1 MKGAVVIMT
10 TEKLYDTI
18 KSWRDLVTAEGMIGM
33 SCEMD
38 NVLKQLEADML
49 IEQSKKSG
57 TKSIVTAANRI
68 IKNAE
73 SLKRSPMLEGMFTN
87 RTRDGSTLY
96 CVCDSFVAIRFN
108 EKPLL
113 PEIDENWRGQEMQ
126 LEHIVKPMDDS
137 KEIVLPDIGELKV
150 YIKTHKIKEK
160 NNPKKVADYL
170 LDEELNLWVNPQYLL
185 NAMECLPDCEV
196 YAVNSISPIYVTAEN
211 GDGVVM
217 PVKHK

>member
-1 MKGAVVIMT
+1 MT

-18 KSWRDLVTAEGMIGM
+18 KAWRDSCDTAGLYLVAKD
-33 SCEMD
+33 MD
-38 NVLKQLEADML
+38 ITLKQLEFDMVL
-49 IEQSKKSG
+49 QQSKKSG

-73 SLKRSPMLEGMFTN
+73 STNRLTLVGMFENKDKYGETK
-87 RTRDGSTLY
+87 Y
-96 CVCDSFVAIRFN
+96 CVCDGFVAIRFN

-113 PEIDENWRGQEMQ
+113 PEIDSKYHGQEMQ
-126 LEHIVKPMDDS
+126 LEQIVKPMDGS
-137 KEIVLPDIGELKV
+137 KEIALPDIGELKV

-185 NAMECLPDCEV
+185 NAMECLPDCKA
-196 YAVNSISPIYVTAEN
+196 YAANSISPIYIKAEN
-211 GDGVVM
+211 GDGCVC

>member
-1 MKGAVVIMT
+1 MT

-18 KSWRDLVTAEGMIGM
+18 KVWRDSVNAEGMIRM
-33 SCEMD
+33 EREMND
-38 NVLKQLEADML
+38 VLKQLEADML
-49 IEQSKKSG
+49 MEQSKKFG

-73 SLKRSPMLEGMFTN
+73 SLKKPILEGMFTN
-87 RTRDGSTLY
+87 QTKAGDTLY

-113 PEIDENWRGQEMQ
+113 PEIDEKWHGQEMQ
-126 LEHIVKPMDDS
+126 LEYIVKRPDFS
-137 KEIVLPDIGELKV
+137 KEIALPDISELKV

-185 NAMECLPDCEV
+185 NVMECLPDCKA
-196 YAVNSISPIYVTAEN
+196 YAANSVSPIYVMAEN
-211 GDGVVM
+211 GDECVC

>member
-1 MKGAVVIMT
+1 MT
-10 TEKLYDTI
+10 TENLYDTI
-18 KSWRDLVTAEGMIGM
+18 KVWRDAITIEGMTSM
-33 SCEMD
+33 AYEMD
-38 NVLKQLEADML
+38 NVLKQLEDDML

-73 SLKRSPMLEGMFTN
+73 SLKKPLLAGMFTN
-87 RTRDGSTLY
+87 QTRDGSTLY

-113 PEIDENWRGQEMQ
+113 PEIDSKYHGQEMQ
-126 LEHIVKPMDDS
+126 LEQIVKPMDGS
-137 KEIVLPDIGELKV
+137 KEIDLPDIGELKV

-185 NAMECLPDCEV
+185 NAMECLPDCKA
-196 YAVNSISPIYVTAEN
+196 YAANRISPIYFKAEN

-217 PVKHK
+217 PVNHK

>member
-1 MKGAVVIMT
+1 MT
-10 TEKLYDTI
+10 TGKLYDII
-18 KSWRDLVTAEGMIGM
+18 KEWRDSVTAEGMIATGA
-33 SCEMD
+33 EMD
-38 NVLKQLEADML
+38 NVLEQLEADML

-73 SLKRSPMLEGMFTN
+73 LLKKPLLTGMFTN
-87 RTRDGSTLY
+87 QARDGSTLY
-96 CVCDSFVAIRFN
+96 CVCDSYVAIRFN

-113 PEIDENWRGQEMQ
+113 PEIDEKWHGQEMQ
-126 LEHIVKPMDDS
+126 LEQIVKPMDGS
-137 KEIVLPDIGELKV
+137 KEIALPDIRELKV

-170 LDEELNLWVNPQYLL
+170 LNEELNLWVDPQYLL
-185 NAMECLPDCEV
+185 NVMECLPDCKA
-196 YAVNSISPIYVTAEN
+196 YAANRISPIYFKAEN

-217 PVKHK
+217 PVNHK

>member
-1 MKGAVVIMT
+1 MT
-10 TEKLYDTI
+10 TEKLYDII
-18 KSWRDLVTAEGMIGM
+18 KVWRDSCDTAGLYLVAKDMNTT
-33 SCEMD
+33 
-38 NVLKQLEADML
+38 LKQLEADML
-49 IEQSKKSG
+49 IEQSKKSC

-73 SLKRSPMLEGMFTN
+73 SRNKPVLEGMFTN
-87 RTRDGSTLY
+87 QTKDGSTLY

-113 PEIDENWRGQEMQ
+113 PEIDEKWHGQEMQ
-126 LEHIVKPMDDS
+126 LEQIVRPIYDS
-137 KEIVLPDIGELKV
+137 KEIALPDIGELNV

-170 LDEELNLWVNPQYLL
+170 LNEELNLWVNPQYLL
-185 NAMECLPDCEV
+185 NAMECLPDCKA
-196 YAVNSISPIYVTAEN
+196 YAANRISQIYFKAEN

-217 PVKHK
+217 PVNHK

>member
-1 MKGAVVIMT
+1 M
-10 TEKLYDTI
+10 LD
-18 KSWRDLVTAEGMIGM
+18 
-33 SCEMD
+33 
-38 NVLKQLEADML
+38 VLKSLESDML

-73 SLKRSPMLEGMFTN
+73 SLKKPVLDGMFTN
-87 RTRDGSTLY
+87 QTRDGSTLY

-113 PEIDENWRGQEMQ
+113 TEIDSKYHGQEMQ
-126 LEHIVKPMDDS
+126 LEQIVKPMDGS
-137 KEIVLPDIGELKV
+137 KEIALPDIGELKV

-160 NNPKKVADYL
+160 NNPKKVADYM

-185 NAMECLPDCEV
+185 NAMECLPDCKA
-196 YAVNSISPIYVTAEN
+196 YAANRISSIYLKAEN
-211 GDGVVM
+211 GDGVCM
-217 PVKHK
+217 PVNHK

>member
-1 MKGAVVIMT
+1 MT
-10 TEKLYDTI
+10 TGKLYDII
-18 KSWRDLVTAEGMIGM
+18 KEWRDSVTAEGMIAT
-33 SCEMD
+33 SAEMD

-73 SLKRSPMLEGMFTN
+73 LLKKPLLTGMFTN
-87 RTRDGSTLY
+87 QARDGSTLY
-96 CVCDSFVAIRFN
+96 CVCDSYVAIRFN

-113 PEIDENWRGQEMQ
+113 PEIDEKWHGQEMQ
-126 LEHIVKPMDDS
+126 LEQIVKPMDGS
-137 KEIVLPDIGELKV
+137 NEITLPDISELKV

-170 LDEELNLWVNPQYLL
+170 LNEELNLWVDPQYLL
-185 NAMECLPDCEV
+185 NAMECLPDCKA
-196 YAVNSISPIYVTAEN
+196 YAANRISPIYFKAEN

-217 PVKHK
+217 PVNHK

>member
-1 MKGAVVIMT
+1 MT
-10 TEKLYDTI
+10 IERLYDTI
-18 KSWRDLVTAEGMIGM
+18 KTWRDSVTAEGMIDTGA
-33 SCEMD
+33 EMD

-73 SLKRSPMLEGMFTN
+73 SLKKPLLAGMFIN
-87 RTRDGSTLY
+87 QTRDDSTLY
-96 CVCDSFVAIRFN
+96 CVCDSYVAIRFN

-113 PEIDENWRGQEMQ
+113 SEIDSKYHGQEMN
-126 LEHIVKPMDDS
+126 LEQIVKPMDDS
-137 KEIVLPDIGELKV
+137 KEISLPNISELKV

-170 LDEELNLWVNPQYLL
+170 LDEELNLWVDPQYLL
-185 NAMECLPDCEV
+185 NAMECLPDCKA
-196 YAVNSISPIYVTAEN
+196 YAANRISPIYFKAEN

-217 PVKHK
+217 PVNHK

>member
-1 MKGAVVIMT
+1 MD
-10 TEKLYDTI
+10 TEKLYNTI
-18 KSWRDLVTAEGMIGM
+18 KSWRVSCDTARLYLIAKD
-33 SCEMD
+33 MD
-38 NVLKQLEADML
+38 ATLKQLETDML

-57 TKSIVTAANRI
+57 TKSIITAANRI

-73 SLKRSPMLEGMFTN
+73 SLKRSPMIEGMFTN
-87 RTRDGSTLY
+87 QTKDGSTLY

-108 EKPLL
+108 EKPPLL
-113 PEIDENWRGQEMQ
+113 EIDSKYHGQEMQ
-126 LEHIVKPMDDS
+126 LEHIVKPMDGS
-137 KEIVLPDIGELKV
+137 KEIKLPDISELKV

-185 NAMECLPDCEV
+185 NAMECLPDCKA
-196 YAVNSISPIYVTAEN
+196 YAANSISPIYVAAEN
-211 GDGVVM
+211 GDGCVC

>member
-1 MKGAVVIMT
+1 MT
-10 TEKLYDTI
+10 TEKLYDII
-18 KSWRDLVTAEGMIGM
+18 KTWRDSVTAEGMIATGA
-33 SCEMD
+33 EMD

-73 SLKRSPMLEGMFTN
+73 SLKKPLLTGMFTN
-87 RTRDGSTLY
+87 QTRDGSTLY

-113 PEIDENWRGQEMQ
+113 PEIDSKYYGQEMQ
-126 LEHIVKPMDDS
+126 LEQIVKPMDGS
-137 KEIVLPDIGELKV
+137 KEITLPDIGELKV
-150 YIKTHKIKEK
+150 YIKTHKIKET
-160 NNPKKVADYL
+160 NTNQAGVEPYM

-185 NAMECLPDCEV
+185 NAMECLPDCKA
-196 YAVNSISPIYVTAEN
+196 YAANRISPIYFKAEN

-217 PVKHK
+217 PVNHK

>member
-1 MKGAVVIMT
+1 MT
-10 TEKLYDTI
+10 TEKLYDII
-18 KSWRDLVTAEGMIGM
+18 KSWSARIHDEGFLMM
-33 SCEMD
+33 ENEMLD
-38 NVLKQLEADML
+38 VLKSLESDML

-73 SLKRSPMLEGMFTN
+73 SRNKPMLEGMFTN
-87 RTRDGSTLY
+87 QTRDGSTLY
-96 CVCDSFVAIRFN
+96 CVCDSYVAIRFN

-113 PEIDENWRGQEMQ
+113 PEIDEKYHGQEMQ
-126 LEHIVKPMDDS
+126 LEQIVKPMDGS
-137 KEIVLPDIGELKV
+137 KEIALPDISELKV

-170 LDEELNLWVNPQYLL
+170 LNEELNLWVNPQYLL
-185 NAMECLPDCEV
+185 NAMECLPDCKA
-196 YAVNSISPIYVTAEN
+196 YAANRISPIYFKAEN

-217 PVKHK
+217 PVNHK

>member
-1 MKGAVVIMT
+1 MT
-10 TEKLYDTI
+10 TEKLYDII
-18 KSWRDLVTAEGMIGM
+18 KTWRDSVTAEGMISTGA
-33 SCEMD
+33 EMD

-57 TKSIVTAANRI
+57 TKSIITAANRI

-73 SLKRSPMLEGMFTN
+73 LRNKPMLEGMFTN
-87 RTRDGSTLY
+87 QTRDGSMLY
-96 CVCDSFVAIRFN
+96 CVCDGFVAIRFN

-113 PEIDENWRGQEMQ
+113 PEIDEKLHGQEMN
-126 LEHIVKPMDDS
+126 LEYVVNPTDGS
-137 KEIVLPDIGELKV
+137 KEIALPDISELKI

-170 LDEELNLWVNPQYLL
+170 LNEELNLWVNPQYLL
-185 NAMECLPDCEV
+185 NAMECLPDCKA
-196 YAVNSISPIYVTAEN
+196 YAEDRISPIYFKAEN

-217 PVKHK
+217 PVNHK

>member
-1 MKGAVVIMT
+1 MN
-10 TEKLYDTI
+10 TERLYDII
-18 KSWRDLVTAEGMIGM
+18 KGWRDSCDTAGLYLVAKD
-33 SCEMD
+33 MD
-38 NVLKQLEADML
+38 ITLKQLESDML

-73 SLKRSPMLEGMFTN
+73 STGRDVLVGMFTN
-87 RTRDGSTLY
+87 QTRDGSTLY
-96 CVCDSFVAIRFN
+96 CVCDGFVAIRFN

-113 PEIDENWRGQEMQ
+113 AKIDEKYHGQEMQ
-126 LEHIVKPMDDS
+126 LEYIVKPMDGS
-137 KEIVLPDIGELKV
+137 KEIALPDISELKV

-160 NNPKKVADYL
+160 NNQKKVEDYL

-185 NAMECLPDCEV
+185 NAMECLPDCKA
-196 YAVNSISPIYVTAEN
+196 YAANRISPIYLKAEN

-217 PVKHK
+217 PVNHK

>member
-1 MKGAVVIMT
+1 MT
-10 TEKLYDTI
+10 TEKLYDII
-18 KSWRDLVTAEGMIGM
+18 KSWSVRIHDEEFLMMEN
-33 SCEMD
+33 EMLE
-38 NVLKQLEADML
+38 VLKSLEADML
-49 IEQSKKSG
+49 MEQSKKSG

-73 SLKRSPMLEGMFTN
+73 SLKKPVLAGMFTN
-87 RTRDGSTLY
+87 QTRDGSTLY
-96 CVCDSFVAIRFN
+96 CVCDSFVVIRFN

-113 PEIDENWRGQEMQ
+113 PEIDEKWHGQEIQ
-126 LEHIVKPMDDS
+126 LEYIVKRPDFS
-137 KEIVLPDIGELKV
+137 KEIKLPDIGEIKV

-185 NAMECLPDCEV
+185 NAMECLPDCKA
-196 YAVNSISPIYVTAEN
+196 YAANSISPIYIEAKN

>member
-1 MKGAVVIMT
+1 MT
-10 TEKLYDTI
+10 IERLYDTI
-18 KSWRDLVTAEGMIGM
+18 KGWRDSCDTAGLYLVAKD
-33 SCEMD
+33 MD
-38 NVLKQLEADML
+38 VTLKQLEADML

-73 SLKRSPMLEGMFTN
+73 LRNKPMLEGMFTN
-87 RTRDGSTLY
+87 QTRDGSTLY
-96 CVCDSFVAIRFN
+96 CVCDSYVAIRFN

-113 PEIDENWRGQEMQ
+113 PEIDSKYHGQEMS
-126 LEHIVKPMDDS
+126 LEQIVKPMDGS
-137 KEIVLPDIGELKV
+137 KEITLPDIGELKV

-170 LDEELNLWVNPQYLL
+170 LDEKLNLWVNPQYLL
-185 NAMECLPDCEV
+185 NAMECLPDCKA
-196 YAVNSISPIYVTAEN
+196 YAANRISPIYFKAEN

-217 PVKHK
+217 PVNHK

>member
-1 MKGAVVIMT
+1 MT
-10 TEKLYDTI
+10 TGKLYDII
-18 KSWRDLVTAEGMIGM
+18 KEWRDSVTAEGMIAT
-33 SCEMD
+33 SAEMD

-73 SLKRSPMLEGMFTN
+73 LLKKPLLTGMFTN
-87 RTRDGSTLY
+87 QARDGSTLY
-96 CVCDSFVAIRFN
+96 CVCDSYVAIRFN

-113 PEIDENWRGQEMQ
+113 SEIDDKWHGQEMQ
-126 LEHIVKPMDDS
+126 LEQIVKPMDGS
-137 KEIVLPDIGELKV
+137 KEIALPDIRELKV

-170 LDEELNLWVNPQYLL
+170 LDEKLNLWVNPQYLL
-185 NAMECLPDCEV
+185 NAMECLPDCKA
-196 YAVNSISPIYVTAEN
+196 YAANRISPIYFKAEN

-217 PVKHK
+217 PVNHK

>member
-1 MKGAVVIMT
+1 MT
-10 TEKLYDTI
+10 NEKLYDII
-18 KSWRDLVTAEGMIGM
+18 KTGSVRIHDEGFLMM
-33 SCEMD
+33 ENEMLD
-38 NVLKQLEADML
+38 VLKSLEADML

-73 SLKRSPMLEGMFTN
+73 SRNKPLLEGMFTN
-87 RTRDGSTLY
+87 QTRDGSTLY
-96 CVCDSFVAIRFN
+96 CVCDSYVAIRFN

-113 PEIDENWRGQEMQ
+113 PEIDEKYHGQEMQ
-126 LEHIVKPMDDS
+126 LEQIVKPMDGS
-137 KEIVLPDIGELKV
+137 KEIALPDISELKV

-170 LDEELNLWVNPQYLL
+170 LDDELDLWVNPQYLL
-185 NAMECLPDCEV
+185 NAMECLPDCKA
-196 YAVNSISPIYVTAEN
+196 YAANRISPIYFKAEN

-217 PVKHK
+217 PVNHK